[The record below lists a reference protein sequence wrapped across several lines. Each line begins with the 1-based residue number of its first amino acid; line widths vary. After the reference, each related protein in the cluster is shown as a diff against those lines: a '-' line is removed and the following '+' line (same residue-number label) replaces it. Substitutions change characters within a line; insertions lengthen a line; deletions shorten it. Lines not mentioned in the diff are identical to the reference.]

1 MVLAIATAAYVGV
14 IMIEDLVHVLPHGL
28 GVVS

>member
-1 MVLAIATAAYVGV
+1 
-14 IMIEDLVHVLPHGL
+14 MIEDLVHVLPGGIEQLHKLPRGL